1 MEAVS
6 LEYDTK
12 NLNDIVR
19 KNDLLVYYKNKI
31 NKEYERI

>member
-1 MEAVS
+1 MQVN
-6 LEYDTK
+6 LEFVIK

-19 KNDLLVYYKNKI
+19 KKRLLVYYKNKT